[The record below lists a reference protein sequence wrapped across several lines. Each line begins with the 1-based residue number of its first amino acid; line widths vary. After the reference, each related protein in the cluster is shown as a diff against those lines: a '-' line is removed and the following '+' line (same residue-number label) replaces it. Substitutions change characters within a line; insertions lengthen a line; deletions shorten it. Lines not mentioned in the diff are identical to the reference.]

1 MLWLLKAVV
10 GDEYDV
16 AEYKRGDAEN
26 SGTSERIRL
35 FPGGDNFIRLG
46 RKFEKSARARVYG
59 QKCHYLNAV
68 RNDWRKIRRLH
79 KQNIARFVIQSLD
92 VQVHTF
98 VLVIHTHCHEIKCRQ
113 HRLHASPVDRHRYRW
128 QHRRETCSTHEHAST
143 NISALLWR
151 TCQLKA
157 CEA

>member
-10 GDEYDV
+10 GDECDV
-16 AEYKRGDAEN
+16 AEYTRGDAEN

-46 RKFEKSARARVYG
+46 RKFEKSARARVYA

-79 KQNIARFVIQSLD
+79 KQNIARFVIQSL
-92 VQVHTF
+92 QARVHIF
-98 VLVIHTHCHEIKCRQ
+98 VLIIHT
-113 HRLHASPVDRHRYRW
+113 LS
-128 QHRRETCSTHEHAST
+128 
-143 NISALLWR
+143 
-151 TCQLKA
+151 
-157 CEA
+157 